1 MNGAGIMK
9 EEKTQHN
16 YKFVVIGAVFITL
29 TLVIGT
35 IWTGQRARQDTEKAV
50 NSVSLLYLDELAGR
64 REQVV
69 SSALQQNIDDLRTA
83 LELMTDEDFS
93 DAEHM
98 QAYQSKMKKLYTLE
112 KFAFVDK
119 DGLIFTST

>member
-1 MNGAGIMK
+1 MK

-93 DAEHM
+93 DTAHL
-98 QAYQSKMKKLYTLE
+98 QAY
-112 KFAFVDK
+112 
-119 DGLIFTST
+119 